1 MMEIWAKLFE
11 SNGRQVLVEKS
22 SGDDGHP
29 EVLFRWA
36 EDGFYVSTGPTWK
49 GGDDEDFEKR
59 DKFFHTMSQETVDA
73 FVLKIMD
80 TINNQ

>member
-22 SGDDGHP
+22 SDDNGHP

-49 GGDDEDFEKR
+49 SSDDEAFDKR

-73 FVLKIMD
+73 FVLKIMN
-80 TINNQ
+80 TINNE